1 MGLALPLGPERHGE
15 HADAAPVIVLLYRHT
30 AQGRF
35 AMRITAVRRLVSGVV
50 LALVVGAIVLGPATE
65 ARAWDAVRVHGY
77 DFENVVNASGGP
89 VSGARLNVFASAN
102 GVTGC
107 PDLLNTSNT
116 MSWASVNSCVAG
128 PYREILLGLGATLNN
143 GFPASFNA
151 RVRILGAGPTF
162 LSIATLR
169 YRRSLDGIPDGP
181 LTVLGWQ
188 VGSPPTLVNPA
199 TTPDGANPKTMMVR
213 NLQFAES
220 CCGPLDNPTIASTA
234 ALFAASADPVR
245 PGPINGGIAPGASF
259 TIPDVHSSITDP
271 APAGST
277 VLAKGT
283 VEDANGNQIP
293 FLVQFAVPPGGPG
306 SSPLTLIMLALAMVT
321 LGTLY
326 VWRSRAL
333 TRTAA

>member
-1 MGLALPLGPERHGE
+1 
-15 HADAAPVIVLLYRHT
+15 
-30 AQGRF
+30 
-35 AMRITAVRRLVSGVV
+35 MRITAVRRLVSGVV
-50 LALVVGAIVLGPATE
+50 LALVVGAIVLGAATE

-77 DFENVVNASGGP
+77 SFEDVVNASGGP
-89 VSGARLNVFASAN
+89 VAGARLNVFASAN
-102 GVTGC
+102 AVSGC
-107 PDLLNTSNT
+107 PDLLNTGT
-116 MSWASVNSCVAG
+116 TLTWASANSCVAG
-128 PYREILLGLGATLNN
+128 PYREIAFGLGAPLAAL
-143 GFPASFNA
+143 GIASFNA

-169 YRRSLDGIPDGP
+169 YKNGAGVPVGA

-259 TIPDVHSSITDP
+259 TIADVDPSITDP

-306 SSPLTLIMLALAMVT
+306 SSPLTLILLALAMVT
-321 LGTLY
+321 LGALY